1 MTGPRTG
8 GSRLHPADL
17 AGYLAGRGVLAGLDA
32 VAVSVLSGGVSADV
46 FAVQRGDV
54 GVVVKQALGQL
65 KVAATWQADPGR
77 VIVEADALRL
87 AGTIAPGSV
96 PAVRDLDPER
106 YTLVMERAPEDL
118 RNWRDDLLAGHIAAD
133 IAARLGALLATWHSA
148 TADRPDLAERFGDKT
163 GFVELRIEPF
173 YRSVAREHPALQ
185 SRLSALSE
193 HLLASQVCLVH
204 GDFSPKNILTNGARE
219 WVLDWEVAHLG
230 DPVFDLAFLL
240 THLITKALHRPESA
254 TAFRALAD
262 AFLAAYRGTVARPIE
277 LPYLGAQV
285 AALVLARV
293 DGTSPV
299 GYLDEPARQRAR
311 RIATAALAAAQITPD
326 NIWEML

>member
-1 MTGPRTG
+1 M
-8 GSRLHPADL
+8 
-17 AGYLAGRGVLAGLDA
+17 
-32 VAVSVLSGGVSADV
+32 
-46 FAVQRGDV
+46 
-54 GVVVKQALGQL
+54 
-65 KVAATWQADPGR
+65 
-77 VIVEADALRL
+77 
-87 AGTIAPGSV
+87 
-96 PAVRDLDPER
+96 
-106 YTLVMERAPEDL
+106 
-118 RNWRDDLLAGHIAAD
+118 
-133 IAARLGALLATWHSA
+133 
-148 TADRPDLAERFGDKT
+148 
-163 GFVELRIEPF
+163 
-173 YRSVAREHPALQ
+173 
-185 SRLSALSE
+185 
-193 HLLASQVCLVH
+193 
-204 GDFSPKNILTNGARE
+204 
-219 WVLDWEVAHLG
+219 AHLG

>member
-1 MTGPRTG
+1 MTGLRTA
-8 GSRLHPADL
+8 GSRLRATDL
-17 AGYLAGRGVLAGLDA
+17 AGYLRGRGVLSGLDA
-32 VAVSVLSGGVSADV
+32 VDVSVLSGGVSADV
-46 FAVQRGDV
+46 FAVQSADV

-65 KVAATWQADPGR
+65 KVATTWEADPDR
-77 VIVEADALRL
+77 IVVEAAALRL

-96 PAVRDLDPER
+96 PAVYDLDPER
-106 YTLVMERAPEDL
+106 YALVIERAPEDF
-118 RNWRDDLLAGHIAAD
+118 RNWKDDLLGGRIAAD

-148 TADRPDLAERFGDKT
+148 TTDRPDLVKRFGDKS

-173 YRSVAREHPALQ
+173 YRSVTRKHPALQ
-185 SRLSALSE
+185 SRLSGLTDR
-193 HLLASQVCLVH
+193 LLASQVCLVH
-204 GDFSPKNILTNGARE
+204 GDFSPKNILTDGARE

-254 TAFRALAD
+254 AALRSLGD
-262 AFLAAYRGTVARPIE
+262 TFLAAYRSTAARPID
-277 LPYLGAQV
+277 LPYLGAHV

-299 GYLDEPARQRAR
+299 DYLDELARQHAR
-311 RIATAALAAAQITPD
+311 RIATAALAAAQATPD
-326 NIWEML
+326 DLWEML